1 MANAEATRRIS
12 GRGVQ
17 RLPPWAAGSLG
28 VLLVGLGFSALVALL
43 FWRTQA
49 AMIGEIHAGLQRTAR
64 IAVQSIDVGG
74 HGDFTSPA
82 QHLSPEYQQA
92 IAPLRAVLAAD
103 PEVAFAWTV
112 VEREGVLHFVL
123 DGSTPRPGD
132 TTVAPDWVQIME
144 VFENP
149 PADLFTAL
157 REGRSVVSQPYTD
170 EWGSFISAFEPLKD
184 GEGRTVAA
192 LGIDL
197 RLTQYEARLAP
208 VQRAALFALG
218 VGWVVAFVV
227 GLAVWASRRN
237 DRTARELARQ
247 LRTVNALLAVS
258 RALSTGVRLDE
269 LLPVIVAQTTEVM
282 GVERSGLLLHE
293 PATGALR
300 YSVAQGLDARGV
312 PAFAPGEGIAQRALR
327 EGQLQNVPDCKKD
340 TAFSSRPDEGTAL
353 QTRNLLA
360 LPIRRGDGQAVGVLE
375 VVNKLGDESFDRDDE
390 VLLEALGGLVLMA
403 FDRARLTEV
412 YVEKQKLDEAL
423 KLAASIQMSMV
434 PQQFPKPGTTPVE
447 VHAQLLPAK
456 EVGGD
461 FYDFF
466 WLDAHRLALVM
477 ADVSGKAMPAAL
489 FMAKAKTLVK
499 AAALLIDGPDEI
511 MRRANEELAADN
523 DAGMFVTVFL
533 GILDTRDG
541 RLRYSNAGHNPPL
554 RASAGTLSALDGAD
568 GVALGVMEGLDYRS
582 AELALEHGDVL
593 FLFTDGVNEA
603 MDPRGQPWG
612 QAAMEA
618 AFASTEGT
626 MAARNEAMV
635 AAIRK
640 HAGGA
645 EQSDDIAVLM
655 VRWR

>member
-1 MANAEATRRIS
+1 MANAEATRRVS
-12 GRGVQ
+12 GRLVQ
-17 RLPPWAAGSLG
+17 RLPPWAAGTLAF
-28 VLLVGLGFSALVALL
+28 LLVGLGFSALVALL

-149 PADLFTAL
+149 PADLFTAI

-170 EWGSFISAFEPLKD
+170 EWGSFISAFEPLKNA
-184 GEGRTVAA
+184 EGRTVAA

-208 VQRAALFALG
+208 VQRAALLALG
-218 VGWVVAFVV
+218 VGWLVAFGV
-227 GLAVWASRRN
+227 GLAVWVSRRT

-282 GVERSGLLLHE
+282 GAERSGLLLE
-293 PATGALR
+293 APTDAL
-300 YSVAQGLDARGV
+300 A
-312 PAFAPGEGIAQRALR
+312 ERALR
-327 EGQLQNVPDCKKD
+327 EGSLQ
-340 TAFSSRPDEGTAL
+340 R
-353 QTRNLLA
+353 TRHRLV
-360 LPIRRGDGQAVGVLE
+360 LPIRRGDGHTLGALE
-375 VVNKLGDESFDRDDE
+375 VVNKLGEDDFDRDDE
-390 VLLEALGGLVLMA
+390 VLLEALGSLVLMA

-434 PQQFPKPGTTPVE
+434 PQHFPKPGTTPVE
-447 VHAQLLPAK
+447 VHAHLLPAK

-466 WLDAHRLALVM
+466 WLDAHRMALVM

-511 MRRANEELAADN
+511 LRRANEELSADN

-541 RLRYSNAGHNPPL
+541 RLHYSNAGHNPPL
-554 RASAGTLSALDGAD
+554 RMHAGTVSTLDGAD

-582 AELALEHGDVL
+582 AELALSPGDLV

-603 MDPRGQPWG
+603 MDVHGQPWG

-618 AFASTEGT
+618 AFAATEGT
-626 MAARNEAMV
+626 MHARNEAMV
-635 AAIRK
+635 AAIRR
-640 HAGGA
+640 HAAGA
-645 EQSDDIAVLM
+645 EQSDDIALLM

>member
-1 MANAEATRRIS
+1 MANAEATRRVS
-12 GRGVQ
+12 GRLVQ
-17 RLPPWAAGSLG
+17 RLPPWAAGTLAF
-28 VLLVGLGFSALVALL
+28 LLVGLGFSALVALL

-74 HGDFTSPA
+74 HGDFTSPT

-149 PADLFTAL
+149 PADLFTAI

-170 EWGSFISAFEPLKD
+170 EWGSFISAFEPLKNA
-184 GEGRTVAA
+184 EGRTVAA

-208 VQRAALFALG
+208 VQRAALLALG
-218 VGWVVAFVV
+218 VGWLVAFGV
-227 GLAVWASRRN
+227 GLAVWVSRRT

-282 GVERSGLLLHE
+282 GAERSGLLLE
-293 PATGALR
+293 APADDL
-300 YSVAQGLDARGV
+300 
-312 PAFAPGEGIAQRALR
+312 AQRALR
-327 EGQLQNVPDCKKD
+327 EGQLQ
-340 TAFSSRPDEGTAL
+340 R
-353 QTRNLLA
+353 TRHRLV
-360 LPIRRGDGQAVGVLE
+360 LPIRRGDDQTLGALE
-375 VVNKLGDESFDRDDE
+375 VVNKLGEDDFDRDDE
-390 VLLEALGGLVLMA
+390 VLLEALGSLVLMA

-434 PQQFPKPGTTPVE
+434 PQAFPKPGTTPIE

-466 WLDAHRLALVM
+466 WLDAHRMALVM

-511 MRRANEELAADN
+511 LRRANEELSADN

-554 RASAGTLSALDGAD
+554 RMHAGKVSTLDGAD

-582 AELALEHGDVL
+582 AELALSPGDLV

-603 MDPRGQPWG
+603 MDVHGQPWG

-618 AFASTEGT
+618 AFAATEGT
-626 MAARNEAMV
+626 MHARNEAML
-635 AAIRK
+635 AAIRGY
-640 HAGGA
+640 ASGA
-645 EQSDDIAVLM
+645 EQSDDIALLM
-655 VRWR
+655 VRWQ

>member
-1 MANAEATRRIS
+1 MANAEATRRVS
-12 GRGVQ
+12 GRLVQ
-17 RLPPWAAGSLG
+17 RLPPWAAGTLAF
-28 VLLVGLGFSALVALL
+28 LLVGLGFSALVALL

-74 HGDFTSPA
+74 HGDFTSPT
-82 QHLSPEYQQA
+82 QHLSPDYQQA

-149 PADLFTAL
+149 PADLFTAI

-170 EWGSFISAFEPLKD
+170 EWGSFISAFEPLKNA
-184 GEGRTVAA
+184 EGRTVAA

-208 VQRAALFALG
+208 VQRAALLALG
-218 VGWVVAFVV
+218 VGWLVAFGV
-227 GLAVWASRRN
+227 GLAVWVSRRT

-282 GVERSGLLLHE
+282 GAERSGLLLE
-293 PATGALR
+293 APADDL
-300 YSVAQGLDARGV
+300 
-312 PAFAPGEGIAQRALR
+312 AQRALR
-327 EGQLQNVPDCKKD
+327 EGQLQ
-340 TAFSSRPDEGTAL
+340 R
-353 QTRNLLA
+353 TRHRLV
-360 LPIRRGDGQAVGVLE
+360 LPIRRGDGQTLGALE
-375 VVNKLGDESFDRDDE
+375 VVNKLGEDDFDRDDE
-390 VLLEALGGLVLMA
+390 VLLEALGSLVLMA

-434 PQQFPKPGTTPVE
+434 PQAFPKPGTTPIE

-466 WLDAHRLALVM
+466 WLDAHRMALVM

-511 MRRANEELAADN
+511 LRRANEELSADN

-541 RLRYSNAGHNPPL
+541 RLHYSNAGHNPPL
-554 RASAGTLSALDGAD
+554 RMSAGKVSTLDGAD

-582 AELALEHGDVL
+582 AELALQHGDVL

-603 MDPRGQPWG
+603 MDVHGQPWG

-618 AFASTEGT
+618 AFAATEGT
-626 MAARNEAMV
+626 MHARNEAMV

-640 HAGGA
+640 HADGA
-645 EQSDDIAVLM
+645 EQSDDIALLM